1 MKETT
6 NFGASTMKT
15 LHGKMLSDDELL
27 FANKVTLTY
36 RSNIFY
42 PCILDAS
49 SPLLKDDADSDVKNE
64 LYALNA
70 EISQFGVILDRKAI
84 TNVGITLS
92 YLSQS
97 DRAVF
102 YEAWIEAIRASK
114 GADKHY
120 IPFYPGFPKE
130 VKELSEF
137 EWMFNAVMHYISDGH
152 YYTTEVER
160 IQYAEL
166 KKNRKFAEC
175 LEDMKNAKPIGV
187 STLDDIQ
194 DIAYSIM
201 AAPTSISDFDKE
213 IINFFI
219 ENIYDEYIDK
229 LPEMSFKENMC
240 YVLAKLMRNDLNKR
254 CTPENIGASIKTATD
269 VLRLYVALSDGD
281 ISLSKP
287 TKFKNLPMWQYRLF
301 SELIN
306 GMNFKSVYEDTFR
319 YPEMWKRANE
329 KIHPKRFKEGT
340 YTKVAELLYKGK
352 KPVTFMTKVNKAFE
366 DADYDTLI
374 TLFSQ
379 RPGVFARY
387 LDCLVC
393 LAALPDAS
401 YYEKEIYTV
410 INTFKSVATSID
422 TRLLFQV
429 KNHFIDRLNKVI
441 DNGYTD
447 YDENVERYFINKNG
461 KVYRKLEETVWN
473 IPEKFLRLI
482 IGIINDAIKAQYST
496 RDIIGP
502 VYIDKSVDGLLI
514 PWNQRRA
521 STKSKCVVKG
531 SRWKLKDDT
540 KIIRAFCWW
549 TNTPSGIRI
558 DEDISATF
566 VNDFSPETSTP
577 TGRCSENVYY
587 GNIRNDFCVHSG
599 DIVNGGPADGIG
611 ACEFIDINIDGA
623 LDAGYRYAFVSVHS
637 YTDVN
642 FCKFN
647 STAGFM
653 ERTSAELD
661 KNISGRLNGFNQKY
675 NFNIF
680 DPRTVEMNFDLNTEA
695 NGSVPV
701 LIDLKERQVYWIDSN
716 LNVSGIINCRS
727 SINLASISIDALL
740 KRHFTTIR
748 ELVELNAEVRGGLTD
763 TPENA
768 RTIVTATELDMEE
781 IKGKNIISAYELDKI
796 MNLI

>member
-15 LHGKMLSDDELL
+15 LHGKMLTDDELL

-36 RSNIFY
+36 RGNIFY

-70 EISQFGVILDRKAI
+70 EISQFGVILGKKSV
-84 TNVGITLS
+84 TNLGITLS
-92 YLSQS
+92 YLGPT
-97 DRAVF
+97 DRAKF
-102 YEAWIEAIRASK
+102 YEVWIEAIRRSK

-120 IPFYPGFPKE
+120 IPFYPGFPQQ
-130 VKELSEF
+130 VRELSEF
-137 EWMFNAVMHYISDGH
+137 EWMFNAICHYISDGE
-152 YYTTEVER
+152 YFTTEKER

-166 KKNRKFAEC
+166 KKNRKFSEC
-175 LEDMKNAKPIGV
+175 FEDMTTAKPIGV

-201 AAPTSISDFDKE
+201 EAPTSISDFDKE

-219 ENIYDEYIDK
+219 ENIYDEYINK

-240 YVLAKLMRNDLNKR
+240 YVLSKLMRNDLNKR
-254 CTPENIGASIKTATD
+254 CTPNNIGASIKTATD

-306 GMNFKSVYEDTFR
+306 GMNFNAVYEDTFR
-319 YPEMWKRANE
+319 YAEMWKRANE
-329 KIHPKRFKEGT
+329 KIHPKRFKKGT
-340 YTKVAELLYKGK
+340 YIKVAELLYKGE
-352 KPVTFMTKVNKAFE
+352 KPITFMTKVNKAFD
-366 DADYDTLI
+366 DADYNALI
-374 TLFSQ
+374 SLLSQ
-379 RPGVFARY
+379 RPGIFARY
-387 LDCLVC
+387 LDCLISLV
-393 LAALPDAS
+393 AGRVDN
-401 YYEKEIYTV
+401 YENEIYKV
-410 INTFKSVATSID
+410 INAFKSVSTSID
-422 TRLLFQV
+422 TKLLLQV
-429 KNHFIDRLNKVI
+429 KNHFIDKLNQVI
-441 DNGYTD
+441 TNGYTK
-447 YDENVERYFINKNG
+447 YDENVERYFINKKGN
-461 KVYRKLEETVWN
+461 VYKKIEESVWN

-482 IGIINDAIKAQYST
+482 IGIIDDAIKAQYAT

-502 VYIDKSVDGLLI
+502 VYIDPSVDGLLV
-514 PWNQRRA
+514 PWNQRKA
-521 STKSKCVVKG
+521 PTKSKSVVKG
-531 SRWKLKDDT
+531 SHWKLKDDT

-549 TNTPSGIRI
+549 TNTPDDIRI

-566 VNDFSPETSTP
+566 VNDFSPETLAP
-577 TGRCSENVYY
+577 TGRRCENVYY
-587 GNIRNDFCVHSG
+587 GNIKNAFSIHSG
-599 DIVNGGPADGIG
+599 DIVNGGPSDGIG

-623 LDAGYRYAFVSVHS
+623 LDAGYRYAFVSIHS
-637 YTDVN
+637 FTDVN

-661 KNISGRLNGFNQKY
+661 THTVGRSNGDDKKY

-680 DPRTVEMNFDLNTEA
+680 DPRTVEMNFDLNTES
-695 NGSVPV
+695 NGSVPI
-701 LIDLKERQVYWIDSN
+701 LIDLKERQVYWIDSD

-727 SINLASISIDALL
+727 STNLALISINALL

-748 ELVELNAEVRGGLTD
+748 EVVELNAAVRGGLTD
-763 TPENA
+763 NPDDA
-768 RTIVTATELDMEE
+768 KTIVTATEMEE
-781 IKGKNIISAYELDKI
+781 IEGKTIISAYELDKI
-796 MNLI
+796 MGLI

>member
-36 RSNIFY
+36 RGNIFY

-84 TNVGITLS
+84 TNVGITMS
-92 YLSQS
+92 YLSPS

-120 IPFYPGFPKE
+120 IPFYPGFPQQ
-130 VKELSEF
+130 VRELSEF
-137 EWMFNAVMHYISDGH
+137 EWMFNAVCHYISDGE
-152 YYTTEVER
+152 YFTTEKER

-194 DIAYSIM
+194 AIAYSIM
-201 AAPTSISDFDKE
+201 AAPTSISDFDKK
-213 IINFFI
+213 IIDFFV

-240 YVLAKLMRNDLNKR
+240 YVLSKLMTNDLNKR

-269 VLRLYVALSDGD
+269 VLRLYVALSGGD
-281 ISLSKP
+281 ISLAKP

-306 GMNFKSVYEDTFR
+306 GMNFNAVYEDTFR
-319 YPEMWKRANE
+319 HPEMWKRANE

-340 YTKVAELLYKGK
+340 YTKVAELLYKGE
-352 KPVTFMTKVNKAFE
+352 KPITFMTKFNKAFE
-366 DADYDTLI
+366 DADEEEVLI
-374 TLFSQ
+374 TLLSQ

-387 LDCLVC
+387 LDCLIR
-393 LAALPDAS
+393 LACAPGVD
-401 YYEKEIYTV
+401 ENEDEIYCI
-410 INTFKSVATSID
+410 INAFKKVSTSID
-422 TRLLFQV
+422 TRLLLQV
-429 KNHFIDRLNKVI
+429 KNHFIDRLEHVTT
-441 DNGYTD
+441 NGYTI
-447 YDENVERYFINKNG
+447 YDEDVKRYFINKNG
-461 KVYRKLEETVWN
+461 KVFMKTEDHMWN
-473 IPEKFLRLI
+473 IPDKYLKII
-482 IGIINDAIKAQYST
+482 IGVIDDGIKAQYAT
-496 RDIIGP
+496 KDIIGP
-502 VYIDKSVDGLLI
+502 VYIDPSVDGLLV
-514 PWNQRRA
+514 PWNQRTA

-577 TGRCSENVYY
+577 TGRRSENVYY

-611 ACEFIDINIDGA
+611 VCEFIDIDIDGA

-661 KNISGRLNGFNQKY
+661 RNISGRLNGGNQKY

-695 NGSVPV
+695 NGSVPI

-748 ELVELNAEVRGGLTD
+748 EVVELNAAVRGGLTD
-763 TPENA
+763 NPDDA
-768 RTIVTATELDMEE
+768 KTIVTGIEMEE
-781 IKGKNIISAYELDKI
+781 IEGKTIISAYELDKI

>member
-36 RSNIFY
+36 RGNIFY

-92 YLSQS
+92 YLSPS

-120 IPFYPGFPKE
+120 IPFYPGFPQQ

-152 YYTTEVER
+152 YYTTEAER

-219 ENIYDEYIDK
+219 ENIYDEYINK

-240 YVLAKLMRNDLNKR
+240 YVLSKLMRNDLNKR
-254 CTPENIGASIKTATD
+254 CTPKNIGASIKTATD

-287 TKFKNLPMWQYRLF
+287 TKFKNLPMWQYRVF

-306 GMNFKSVYEDTFR
+306 GMNFNEVYEDTFR
-319 YPEMWKRANE
+319 YAEMWKRANE
-329 KIHPKRFKEGT
+329 KIHPKRFKKGT
-340 YTKVAELLYKGK
+340 YTKVAELLYKGE
-352 KPVTFMTKVNKAFE
+352 KPITFMTKVNKAFT
-366 DADYDTLI
+366 DSDYDARISL
-374 TLFSQ
+374 LSQ

-387 LDCLVC
+387 LDYLIR
-393 LAALPDAS
+393 AACMRLD
-401 YYEKEIYTV
+401 ENEDDIYRV
-410 INTFKSVATSID
+410 INAFKKVSTSID
-422 TRLLFQV
+422 TRLLLQV
-429 KNHFIDRLNKVI
+429 KNHFINRLEHVAT
-441 DNGYTD
+441 NGYIN
-447 YDENVERYFINKNG
+447 YDEDVERYFINKNG
-461 KVYRKLEETVWN
+461 KVFMKTEDYMWN
-473 IPEKFLRLI
+473 IPEKYI
-482 IGIINDAIKAQYST
+482 KIVIGVIDDAIKAQYAT

-502 VYIDKSVDGLLI
+502 VYIDPSVDGLLV
-514 PWNQRRA
+514 PWNQRTA
-521 STKSKCVVKG
+521 STKSKSVVKG
-531 SRWKLKDDT
+531 SHWKLKDDT

-549 TNTPSGIRI
+549 TNTPSDIRI

-566 VNDFSPETSTP
+566 VNDFSPETLVT
-577 TGRCSENVYY
+577 TGRLSENVYY

-599 DIVNGGPADGIG
+599 DIVNGGPTDGIG
-611 ACEFIDINIDGA
+611 ACEFIDIDIDGA

-637 YTDVN
+637 FTAVN
-642 FCKFN
+642 FCEFN

-661 KNISGRLNGFNQKY
+661 RNISGMSNGSNQKY

-680 DPRTVEMNFDLNTEA
+680 DPKTVEMNFDLNTEA
-695 NGSVPV
+695 NGSVPI
-701 LIDLKERQVYWIDSN
+701 LIDLKERQVYWIDSD

-727 SINLASISIDALL
+727 STNLALISINALL

-748 ELVELNAEVRGGLTD
+748 EVVELNAAVRGGLTD
-763 TPENA
+763 NPDDA
-768 RTIVTATELDMEE
+768 KTIITATEMEE
-781 IKGKNIISAYELDKI
+781 IEGKTIISAYELDKI
-796 MNLI
+796 MGLI

>member
-36 RSNIFY
+36 RGNIFY

-70 EISQFGVILDRKAI
+70 EISQFGVILNKKEI

-92 YLSQS
+92 YLSPS

-120 IPFYPGFPKE
+120 IPFYPGFPQQ
-130 VKELSEF
+130 VRELSEF
-137 EWMFNAVMHYISDGH
+137 EWMFNAVCHYISDGE
-152 YYTTEVER
+152 YFTTEKER

-194 DIAYSIM
+194 AIAYSIM

-213 IINFFI
+213 IIDFFV

-240 YVLAKLMRNDLNKR
+240 YVLSKLMTNDLNKR

-269 VLRLYVALSDGD
+269 VLRLYVALSGGD
-281 ISLSKP
+281 ISLAKP

-306 GMNFKSVYEDTFR
+306 GMNFNAVYEDTFR
-319 YPEMWKRANE
+319 YAEMWKRANE
-329 KIHPKRFKEGT
+329 KIHPKRFKKGT
-340 YTKVAELLYKGK
+340 YTKVAELLYKGE
-352 KPVTFMTKVNKAFE
+352 KPITFMTKVNKAFE
-366 DADYDTLI
+366 DGDVETL
-374 TLFSQ
+374 TSLLSK

-387 LDCLVC
+387 LDCLIRV
-393 LAALPDAS
+393 S
-401 YYEKEIYTV
+401 YMGFDENEDDIYRI
-410 INTFKSVATSID
+410 INAFKKVSTSID
-422 TRLLFQV
+422 TKLLHQV
-429 KNHFIDRLNKVI
+429 KNHFIDRLNHVI
-441 DNGYTD
+441 TNGYTD
-447 YDENVERYFINKNG
+447 YDEYVERYFINKSG
-461 KVYRKLEETVWN
+461 KVFMKTENHMWN
-473 IPEKFLRLI
+473 IPEKYI
-482 IGIINDAIKAQYST
+482 KIVIGVIDDAIKAQYAT

-502 VYIDKSVDGLLI
+502 VYIDPSVDGLLV
-514 PWNQRRA
+514 PWNQRTA

-549 TNTPSGIRI
+549 TNTPSGILI

-566 VNDFSPETSTP
+566 VNDFLPETSTH
-577 TGRCSENVYY
+577 TGRRSENVYY

-611 ACEFIDINIDGA
+611 ACEFIDIDIDGA

-661 KNISGRLNGFNQKY
+661 RNINGRLNGFNQKY

-695 NGSVPV
+695 NGSVPI

-716 LNVSGIINCRS
+716 LNVTGIINCRS

-748 ELVELNAEVRGGLTD
+748 EVVELNAAVRGGLTD
-763 TPENA
+763 NPDDA
-768 RTIVTATELDMEE
+768 KTIVTGIEMEE
-781 IKGKNIISAYELDKI
+781 IEGKTIISAYELDKI
-796 MNLI
+796 MSLI

>member
-36 RSNIFY
+36 RGNIFY
-42 PCILDAS
+42 PLILDTS

-70 EISQFGVILDRKAI
+70 EISQFGVILDKKTV
-84 TNVGITLS
+84 TNLGITLS
-92 YLSQS
+92 YLGPT
-97 DRAVF
+97 DRAKF
-102 YEAWIEAIRASK
+102 YEVWIEAIRASK

-120 IPFYPGFPKE
+120 IPFYPGFPQQ
-130 VKELSEF
+130 VRELSEF
-137 EWMFNAVMHYISDGH
+137 EWMFNAICHYISNGE
-152 YYTTEVER
+152 YFTTEKER

-175 LEDMKNAKPIGV
+175 LEDMKTAKPIGV
-187 STLDDIQ
+187 STLDNIHA
-194 DIAYSIM
+194 IAYSIM

-219 ENIYDEYIDK
+219 ENIYDEYMDT
-229 LPEMSFKENMC
+229 LPEMNFKENMC

-254 CTPENIGASIKTATD
+254 CTPDNIGASIKTATD

-301 SELIN
+301 AELIN
-306 GMNFKSVYEDTFR
+306 GMDFRSVYEDMFR

-340 YTKVAELLYKGK
+340 YTKVAELLYKGE
-352 KPVTFMTKVNKAFE
+352 KPITFMTKFNKAFE
-366 DADYDTLI
+366 DGDEEALI
-374 TLFSQ
+374 TLLSQ

-387 LDCLVC
+387 LDCLVR
-393 LAALPDAS
+393 LACMPGVDENEA
-401 YYEKEIYTV
+401 EIYRI
-410 INTFKSVATSID
+410 INAFKKVSTSID
-422 TRLLFQV
+422 PRLLLQV
-429 KNHFIDRLNKVI
+429 KNHFIDRLEHVTT
-441 DNGYTD
+441 NGYTV
-447 YDENVERYFINKNG
+447 YDEDVERYFINKNS
-461 KVYRKLEETVWN
+461 KVFMKTEDHMWN
-473 IPEKFLRLI
+473 IPEKYLRLI
-482 IGIINDAIKAQYST
+482 IGVIDDAIKAQYAT

-502 VYIDKSVDGLLI
+502 VYIDSSVDGLLV
-514 PWNQRRA
+514 PWNQRTA

-566 VNDFSPETSTP
+566 VNDFSPETLAS
-577 TGRCSENVYY
+577 TGRHSENVYY

-611 ACEFIDINIDGA
+611 ACEFIDIDIDGA

-661 KNISGRLNGFNQKY
+661 RDISGRSNGGNQNY

-680 DPRTVEMNFDLNTEA
+680 DPRTVEMNFDLNTES
-695 NGSVPV
+695 NGSVPI

-716 LNVSGIINCRS
+716 LNVTGIINCNS
-727 SINLASISIDALL
+727 SINLASISINSLL

-748 ELVELNAEVRGGLTD
+748 EVVELNAAVRGGLTD
-763 TPENA
+763 NPDDA
-768 RTIVTATELDMEE
+768 KTIVTGIEMEE
-781 IKGKNIISAYELDKI
+781 IEGKTIISAYELDKI
-796 MNLI
+796 MGLI

>member
-36 RSNIFY
+36 RGNIFY

-70 EISQFGVILDRKAI
+70 EISQFGVILNKKEI

-92 YLSQS
+92 YLSPS

-194 DIAYSIM
+194 AIAYSIM

-213 IINFFI
+213 IIDFFV

-240 YVLAKLMRNDLNKR
+240 YVLSKLMTNDLNKR

-269 VLRLYVALSDGD
+269 VLRLYVALSGGD
-281 ISLSKP
+281 ISLAKP

-306 GMNFKSVYEDTFR
+306 GMNFNAVYEDTFR
-319 YPEMWKRANE
+319 YAEMWKRANE
-329 KIHPKRFKEGT
+329 KIHPKRFKKGT
-340 YTKVAELLYKGK
+340 YTKVAELLYKGE
-352 KPVTFMTKVNKAFE
+352 KPITFMTKVNKAFE
-366 DADYDTLI
+366 DGDVETL
-374 TLFSQ
+374 TSLLSK

-387 LDCLVC
+387 LDCLIRY
-393 LAALPDAS
+393 S
-401 YYEKEIYTV
+401 YMGFDENEDDIYRI
-410 INTFKSVATSID
+410 INAFKKVSTSID
-422 TRLLFQV
+422 TKLLHQV
-429 KNHFIDRLNKVI
+429 KNHFIDRLNHVI
-441 DNGYTD
+441 TNGYTD
-447 YDENVERYFINKNG
+447 YDEYVERYFINKSG
-461 KVYRKLEETVWN
+461 KVFMKTENHMWN
-473 IPEKFLRLI
+473 IPEKYI
-482 IGIINDAIKAQYST
+482 KIVIGVIDDAIKAQYAT

-502 VYIDKSVDGLLI
+502 VYIDPMVS
-514 PWNQRRA
+514 WFR
-521 STKSKCVVKG
+521 
-531 SRWKLKDDT
+531 
-540 KIIRAFCWW
+540 
-549 TNTPSGIRI
+549 GIR
-558 DEDISATF
+558 EQHRLSQS
-566 VNDFSPETSTP
+566 VLSK
-577 TGRCSENVYY
+577 V
-587 GNIRNDFCVHSG
+587 
-599 DIVNGGPADGIG
+599 VNG
-611 ACEFIDINIDGA
+611 N
-623 LDAGYRYAFVSVHS
+623 
-637 YTDVN
+637 
-642 FCKFN
+642 
-647 STAGFM
+647 
-653 ERTSAELD
+653 
-661 KNISGRLNGFNQKY
+661 
-675 NFNIF
+675 
-680 DPRTVEMNFDLNTEA
+680 
-695 NGSVPV
+695 
-701 LIDLKERQVYWIDSN
+701 
-716 LNVSGIINCRS
+716 
-727 SINLASISIDALL
+727 
-740 KRHFTTIR
+740 
-748 ELVELNAEVRGGLTD
+748 
-763 TPENA
+763 
-768 RTIVTATELDMEE
+768 
-781 IKGKNIISAYELDKI
+781 
-796 MNLI
+796 